1 LEAHQKARKMNR
13 LYDLKIPVI
22 GITGGIASGKSTV
35 SKILMNQGEHV
46 ICADSIVKE
55 IYQQDSTK
63 NLIQRIAG
71 KAIDDKNEINFKI
84 LRDLF
89 FQNKQIKLELE
100 NHIHPQIERYF
111 KDKMKSDLQRIFY
124 DVPLLFEKKMESKF
138 DYIILVK
145 VNEETQLER
154 LTKRDNIGP
163 ELAKKIIKNQLHFT
177 EKEKRSDFIIDNNQ
191 DQSELE
197 QKTLLILK
205 QI

>member
-1 LEAHQKARKMNR
+1 MNR

>member
-1 LEAHQKARKMNR
+1 
-13 LYDLKIPVI
+13 
-22 GITGGIASGKSTV
+22 
-35 SKILMNQGEHV
+35 
-46 ICADSIVKE
+46 
-55 IYQQDSTK
+55 
-63 NLIQRIAG
+63 
-71 KAIDDKNEINFKI
+71 
-84 LRDLF
+84 
-89 FQNKQIKLELE
+89 
-100 NHIHPQIERYF
+100 
-111 KDKMKSDLQRIFY
+111 MKSDLQRIFY

>member
-1 LEAHQKARKMNR
+1 MNR

-163 ELAKKIIKNQLHFT
+163 GLAKKIIKNQLHFT

>member
-1 LEAHQKARKMNR
+1 MNR
-13 LYDLKIPVI
+13 LYGLKIPVI

>member
-1 LEAHQKARKMNR
+1 MEAHQKARKMNR

>member
-1 LEAHQKARKMNR
+1 MNR

-71 KAIDDKNEINFKI
+71 KAIDDKSEINFKI

-100 NHIHPQIERYF
+100 NHIHPQIERFF